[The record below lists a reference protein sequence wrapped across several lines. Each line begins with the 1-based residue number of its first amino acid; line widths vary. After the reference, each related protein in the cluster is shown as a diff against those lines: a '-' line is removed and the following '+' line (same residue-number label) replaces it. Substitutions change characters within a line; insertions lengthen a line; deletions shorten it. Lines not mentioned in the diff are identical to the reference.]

1 MNVYRS
7 IVLLFFLININLLF
21 AQETVTFRTDRDT
34 YVAGENVWINACC
47 LKSGTSLPSTISK
60 IIYVEV
66 LDSENVPVKQLKLYI
81 VNGSCAT
88 QFELP
93 ETLPTGNYL
102 LRGYTKW
109 MRNYNPELYF
119 TKEIAVINP
128 FSANSFPKS
137 DNVYSSDTLIFY
149 PEGGKILLNRPN
161 KITVHS
167 FDKFGNS
174 KSVSGEIIS
183 PAGTVIQNIETAST
197 GFITFT
203 FTPKE
208 SGVYKF
214 RIEGSSP
221 ETIEIPAVME
231 SGINLQLVEESK
243 THIYF
248 KLSAENYNPENSLDG
263 TIHIVTSSGDFVKSY
278 PVLLNDNEKVVVE
291 TDSLQT
297 GYFVAFLIDK
307 AGEILASRYFVHTAK
322 ASNLLTIKF
331 DKARYS
337 LRSPVLIEIENRG
350 KLKNVSV
357 SVVKQCLINEKSRI
371 GRIARPGNIAY
382 QSFVQLAKNRTSIND
397 LLLCFVPFKNVLA
410 NAPKISFLPEIKGEI
425 ISGTILNADTH
436 KPVANKVFI
445 LSFVSKIATI
455 SFSKTDSLGRFNF
468 VANRFGQQ
476 EIVIQPFRSNTSEL
490 NYKVN
495 LDSEFSPE
503 YSDRK
508 IQPLF
513 VSKENIAEINKTII
527 SMQVN
532 ALYSP
537 FNSFPVIEKE
547 HPVPVCFYGT
557 PEISVLIDKFIELP
571 TIEEII
577 AEIVPFTHITR
588 KKGQVHI
595 KIYENES
602 LDVKHNDSFCMV
614 DGVPIENQNNILK
627 MNYKKVEK
635 IDVVNLNYFIETF
648 SLGNILNIITRNG
661 DMSSFD
667 FDKRLFRQEHSG
679 YSPEYLFNCPDY
691 SVDSIRNSRIP
702 DFRNLLYWNPAVK
715 FDGNGKSEISFY
727 TSDEATKYMVV
738 VEGINNNG
746 IFERRQIPIE
756 VREE

>member
-66 LDSENVPVKQLKLYI
+66 LDSENVPVKQLKLHI

-149 PEGGKILLNRPN
+149 PEGGKILLNHPN

-174 KSVSGEIIS
+174 KSVSGKIIS
-183 PAGTVIQNIETAST
+183 PAGTVVQNIETAST

-214 RIEGSSP
+214 REANSP
-221 ETIEIPAVME
+221 ETIEIPAVLE

-248 KLSAENYNPENSLDG
+248 KLSVENYNPENSLDG
-263 TIHIVTSSGDFVKSY
+263 TIHIVTSNGDFVKSY

-322 ASNLLTIKF
+322 SSNLLTIKS

-357 SVVKQCLINEKSRI
+357 SVIKQCLINEKSRI
-371 GRIARPGNIAY
+371 GRIARPDNIAY
-382 QSFVQLAKNRTSIND
+382 QSFVQLAKNGTSIND
-397 LLLCFVPFKNVLA
+397 LLLCFVPFKNILA

-476 EIVIQPFRSNTSEL
+476 EIVIQPFRSDTSEL

-495 LDSEFSPE
+495 LDSEFSPA

-537 FNSFPVIEKE
+537 FNSFQSLRKS
-547 HPVPVCFYGT
+547 T
-557 PEISVLIDKFIELP
+557 LSQSVFMAP
-571 TIEEII
+571 
-577 AEIVPFTHITR
+577 
-588 KKGQVHI
+588 
-595 KIYENES
+595 
-602 LDVKHNDSFCMV
+602 
-614 DGVPIENQNNILK
+614 
-627 MNYKKVEK
+627 
-635 IDVVNLNYFIETF
+635 
-648 SLGNILNIITRNG
+648 
-661 DMSSFD
+661 
-667 FDKRLFRQEHSG
+667 
-679 YSPEYLFNCPDY
+679 
-691 SVDSIRNSRIP
+691 
-702 DFRNLLYWNPAVK
+702 
-715 FDGNGKSEISFY
+715 
-727 TSDEATKYMVV
+727 
-738 VEGINNNG
+738 
-746 IFERRQIPIE
+746 RRFQF
-756 VREE
+756 